1 MKLRFTVM
9 RTVWGAAPEP
19 PTFAVAVFTPAVTR
33 PPPPSLAATASDTVL
48 PTASAVKAPEV
59 LTMMP
64 STSTSTLSWVEEE
77 AFRLPSS
84 TSPTLTPDL
93 AVASASVRLLART
106 LTLPAFRVPAPVREA
121 VLVVA
126 LWAVTSLTPAPTRL
140 TSAPPEPP
148 AWAVAMP

>member
-1 MKLRFTVM
+1 M
-9 RTVWGAAPEP
+9 
-19 PTFAVAVFTPAVTR
+19 AVFTPAVTR

-59 LTMMP
+59 LTVMP

-93 AVASASVRLLART
+93 AMASASVRLLART
-106 LTLPAFRVPAPVREA
+106 LTLPTCSVPLPVRDA
-121 VLVVA
+121 VLTVA
-126 LWAVTSLTPAPTRL
+126 LWAVTSLTSAPTRL